1 MKSLRWVAVVVL
13 LLVGGVWW
21 SWSSLGEQGTDWTDT
36 ERGDLVLSVEV
47 TGSLKAVKTDLLGP
61 PQLRSMWRFKIAQ
74 MAPEGEE
81 VAPGTPVLAFD
92 ASELQQRLQRE
103 MAERDAARK
112 RVEKTEKELG
122 LSHRQDL
129 LRQAE
134 SEAAL
139 RKAELAAE
147 SPEEFV
153 AAKELA
159 LVRLDLELARKE
171 VAHLKARLSS
181 AQRSADAT
189 LAALRD
195 QCERAEQDVVD
206 TQRDIE
212 QMRVVSERAGTVI
225 YVTDWNDQKKKIGDT
240 CWKGE
245 SILELPDLS
254 VMKAVGKVYEADAGR
269 VAEGQ
274 RVTLRLDAHPEEE
287 FTGRVASIWRTVQR
301 ENWRNPKKVVRLEV
315 ELDRTDTR
323 RMRPGMRYRGKIEID
338 RVVDALLVDS
348 DAVFLEETGPVV
360 YRRTLTGHEAVPV
373 ELGRRNDRRV
383 EVLGGLDEGDAVSLS
398 DLSRPRRTT

>member
-1 MKSLRWVAVVVL
+1 
-13 LLVGGVWW
+13 
-21 SWSSLGEQGTDWTDT
+21 
-36 ERGDLVLSVEV
+36 
-47 TGSLKAVKTDLLGP
+47 
-61 PQLRSMWRFKIAQ
+61 MWRFKIAQ

-92 ASELQQRLQRE
+92 ASELEQRLQRE

-112 RVEKTEKELG
+112 RVEKTEKELA
-122 LSHRQDL
+122 LSRRQDL

-139 RKAELAAE
+139 GKAELAAE
-147 SPEEFV
+147 SPEEFA
-153 AAKELA
+153 AAKDLA

-171 VAHLKARLSS
+171 VAHLKARLTST
-181 AQRSADAT
+181 QRSADAT

-195 QCERAEQDVVD
+195 QYERAEQDVVD

-212 QMRVVSERAGTVI
+212 QMRVVSEREGTVI

-254 VMKAVGKVYEADAGR
+254 VMKAVGRVYEADAGR

-274 RVTLRLDAHPEEE
+274 RVTLHLDAHPEEE

>member
-1 MKSLRWVAVVVL
+1 MKAASWVAVVAL
-13 LLVGGVWW
+13 LFACGVWW
-21 SWSSLGEQGTDWTDT
+21 SWSSLDDQTSDWTQT
-36 ERGDLVLSVEV
+36 ERDDLVLSVEV

-122 LSHRQDL
+122 LSRRQDL

-147 SPEEFV
+147 SPEEFE
-153 AAKELA
+153 AARDLA

-171 VAHLKARLSS
+171 VAHLQAKLVSV
-181 AQRSADAT
+181 QRSADAT

-195 QCERAEQDVVD
+195 QYERAEQDVAN

-212 QMRVVSERAGTVI
+212 QMSVVAEREGTVI
-225 YVTDWNDQKKKIGDT
+225 YVTDWNDQKKKIGDA

-254 VMKAVGKVYEADAGR
+254 LMKAMGNVHEADAGR

-301 ENWRNPKKVVRLEV
+301 ENWRSPKKVVRLEV

-348 DAVFLEETGPVV
+348 DAVFLEEAGPVV
-360 YRRTLTGHEAVPV
+360 YRKTLTGHEAVPV

-383 EVLGGLDEGDAVSLS
+383 EVLGGLDEGDAISLS
-398 DLSRPRRTT
+398 DLGRPRRTT